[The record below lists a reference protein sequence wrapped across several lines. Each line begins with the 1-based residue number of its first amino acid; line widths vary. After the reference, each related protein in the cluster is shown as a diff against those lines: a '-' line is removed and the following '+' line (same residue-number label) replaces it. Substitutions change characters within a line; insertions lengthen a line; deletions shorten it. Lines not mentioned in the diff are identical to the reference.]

1 MPGGAQL
8 SVTDMR
14 SSVRCPVDYET
25 TGEHLTLGEMA
36 LHICNV
42 STQGFMVDGCSGME
56 RGHRVIV
63 RLPVVGRIEGCC
75 VWTHD
80 NRAGFQFERIIR
92 PDDYEKMISAMKP
105 KLRMRVPS

>member
-14 SSVRCPVDYET
+14 ASARCPVDFTT
-25 TGEHLTLGEMA
+25 TGEHLTLGEMK

-42 STQGFMVDGCSGME
+42 STTGFMVDGCTGVE

-63 RLPVVGRIEGCC
+63 RFPTVGRIEGCC
-75 VWTHD
+75 IWTHD
-80 NRAGFQFERIIR
+80 ERAGFQFERIIR
-92 PDDYEKMISAMKP
+92 LDDYAEMTAAMQP
-105 KLRMRVPS
+105 RARLRRLS